1 MNSLSLRL
9 LLPLAAVC
17 LVSPHMAQ
25 AAPLCVFNDSSYSE
39 GARICAE
46 PGLMLGCNI
55 NGDRAV
61 WSVVTETGGVCSS
74 SSTSS
79 SRRGS
84 GRMMHHRMARRAQPD
99 SSDAPSPDGAKCFT
113 FNGKRFCE

>member
-1 MNSLSLRL
+1 MKKLTLRM
-9 LLPLAAVC
+9 LLPLAAAA
-17 LVSPHMAQ
+17 LNSPQIAD
-25 AAPLCVFNDSSYSE
+25 AAPLCVFDNGSYSE

-46 PGLMLGCNI
+46 PGMMLSCGV

-61 WSVVTETGGVCSS
+61 WTVVTESGGAC
-74 SSTSS
+74 SS

-84 GRMMHHRMARRAQPD
+84 GRAMRHRMAHRAQPD
-99 SSDAPSPDGAKCFT
+99 SSEAAPSPDGAKCFT

>member
-1 MNSLSLRL
+1 MRTSTLRV
-9 LLPLAAVC
+9 LLPLTAIG
-17 LVSPHMAQ
+17 LVSPQMAQ
-25 AAPLCVFNDSSYSE
+25 AAPLCVFNDGSYSE

-46 PGLMLGCNI
+46 PGLMLGCNV

-61 WSVVTETGGVCSS
+61 WSVVTETGGVCASS
-74 SSTSS
+74 YSSS

-84 GRMMHHRMARRAQPD
+84 GRMMRHRMARRAPPD
-99 SSDAPSPDGAKCFT
+99 SSETPSPDGAKCFT